1 MWRLKVEK
9 MAGQIRE
16 SNFRNGNRRRK
27 TTSCSSAKL
36 PRSRGRQD
44 FRHACR
50 NRRTQRLQNGCG
62 KTYRSLQSQVN
73 TTYQVYNFRK
83 AQQNECARTRAKT
96 GESADT
102 DKEIQEQIVLS
113 SKSNALRRKALREDL
128 DLTAR
133 LLKAGRALEP
143 SETQGKEVESDKTT
157 VNVVKDK
164 KKSETCS
171 KKGNGCRREQHSE
184 SRSRSH
190 IESRKSNEA
199 SKCRNCGGAYT
210 HKDSYPARNKN
221 APPVASLIIL
231 LKFVGQFHR
240 IHWNAWRT
248 KLAQLRMT
256 TSTQ

>member
-1 MWRLKVEK
+1 MGIEDAKQKRALPLNYRGPEVDKIFDTLVETGEHKDYKKAVEK
-9 MAGQIRE
+9 LTVHF
-16 SNFRNGNRRRK
+16 N
-27 TTSCSSAKL
+27 
-36 PRSRGRQD
+36 P
-44 FRHACR
+44 
-50 NRRTQRLQNGCG
+50 
-62 KTYRSLQSQVN
+62 QVN
-73 TTYQVYNFRK
+73 TTYEVYNFRK
-83 AQQNECARTRAKT
+83 AQQNERARTRAKT

-240 IHWNAWRT
+240 IH
-248 KLAQLRMT
+248 
-256 TSTQ
+256 